1 MMTPSHIKSDML
13 WIRENLQLYSKTA
26 RFVVGVN
33 KGSDGTQ
40 VETSKLLYPLLYYM
54 GTLLPGEVF
63 MLSLSQI

>member
-1 MMTPSHIKSDML
+1 MMTPSHVKSDML
-13 WIRENLQLYSKTA
+13 WVKEDLQLLFKTV
-26 RFVVGVN
+26 RSLVGVG
-33 KGSDGTQ
+33 KGSNGTQ